1 MQRLHARKSTLFGRI
16 AIAGVICL
24 CGAFLGR
31 SRTSA
36 DLPPE
41 IPVPL
46 IPAAK
51 CTPLSTI
58 PLLLRI
64 CACESA
70 GDPNATP
77 RQFND
82 DGSVLHGR
90 VHWADEGECQ
100 ISADQWGLQANALG
114 DDLATAEGN
123 AAFAEWLYGE
133 QGSRPWAASENCWN
147 A

>member
-1 MQRLHARKSTLFGRI
+1 M

-24 CGAFLGR
+24 CGAFLSR

-51 CTPLSTI
+51 SAPLSTI

-70 GDPNATP
+70 GDPNAQP
-77 RQFND
+77 RQFAP

-100 ISADQWGLQANALG
+100 INADQWGLQANALG

-123 AAFAEWLYGE
+123 AAFAEWLYTE
-133 QGSRPWAASENCWN
+133 QGSKPWRASEACWG
-147 A
+147 